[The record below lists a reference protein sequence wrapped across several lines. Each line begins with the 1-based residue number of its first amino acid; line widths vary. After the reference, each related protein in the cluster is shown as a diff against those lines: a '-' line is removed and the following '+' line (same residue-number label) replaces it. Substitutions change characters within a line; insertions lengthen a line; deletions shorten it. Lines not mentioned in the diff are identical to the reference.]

1 MQVAINIPDNVSP
14 VLVSQYIRE
23 FEDRFNPVFVVIVSV
38 CDGIWTA
45 ECDALGLVTEA
56 ETYEALTERARQIA
70 PELAELNNF
79 GSGTVRLRFLHE
91 VFS

>member
-1 MQVAINIPDNVSP
+1 MQIAINIPDNLSP

-23 FEDRFNPVFVVIVSV
+23 FEEKINPPFVVVVSV

-45 ECDALGLVTEA
+45 ECDDLGLVTEA
-56 ETYEALTERARQIA
+56 DTYEALTDRVREIA
-70 PELAELNNF
+70 PELAELNNRAF
-79 GSGTVRLRFLHE
+79 GSARLRFLHE